1 VAVPQRKGTRKKLAL
16 AVEEVPS
23 SGYLA
28 IIWRYLSA
36 ALCEEVFAAT
46 RIAERRRKW
55 TLFAMIWFWIALL
68 QSRYTSQTRALLESQ
83 RGSSPIF
90 PPVDATPEAFFQKVQ
105 DTRPAFFQNLFS
117 AFTAKLREFATQSFE
132 SALPVT
138 VEGFPEVYALDGS
151 RLAKVARML
160 KVVQK
165 VTKAIIPGSM
175 EAVYDLRRGILHYL
189 HFDPDG
195 CVGEIRM
202 LEKVLGSISEGALLL
217 ADRYYAKPIIWQAL
231 AERGLF
237 MVTRYNRTVKKTRV
251 AVIQSFRS
259 SALSFD
265 DFLVD
270 MGGSKSGS
278 TPVRLRWV
286 RIWGPRFDYT
296 ILTNVLDPRRL
307 TPQQLLVLYRRR
319 WSVERMYL
327 TLKEVLNL
335 NTLYNCSPAGVGQ
348 QVYATAILYNAL
360 RVAQGRIAQ
369 KAGITPEKLSPDKLF
384 PTLIE
389 HYIKATELLV
399 AMDVRA
405 KREQRQLPDL
415 REEDLE
421 LDMFPWLRIR
431 IRDYLLEKRSDDR
444 RQRRYCK
451 GRSQATSYNLV
462 PGGKKLLLS

>member
-1 VAVPQRKGTRKKLAL
+1 LAASQRKSARKKLQL

-23 SGYLA
+23 SSYLA
-28 IIWRYLSA
+28 IIWKYLSA
-36 ALCEEVFAAT
+36 ALCEEVFTTT

-83 RGSSPIF
+83 RGSSPLF

-105 DTRPAFFQNLFS
+105 KMRPAFFQNLFR
-117 AFTAKLREFATQSFE
+117 AFTDKLKPLGTRCFE
-132 SALPVT
+132 SELPVT

-165 VTKAIIPGSM
+165 VTKAIVPGSM
-175 EAVYDLRRGILHYL
+175 EAVYDLRRGILHHL

-202 LEKVLGSISEGALLL
+202 LEKVLDVIAKGTLLL

-237 MVTRYNRTVKKTRV
+237 MVTRYNKTVKKIRV
-251 AVIQSFRS
+251 AVIESSRS

-265 DFLVD
+265 DFIVD
-270 MGGSKSGS
+270 MGGSKSGT

-296 ILTNVLDPRRL
+296 ILTNVLDPKLL

-335 NTLYNCSPAGVGQ
+335 NTLYNCSPAAVGQ

-360 RVAQGRIAQ
+360 RVAQGRIAK
-369 KAGITPEKLSPDKLF
+369 KAGIAPEMLSPEKLF
-384 PTLIE
+384 PVLIE
-389 HYIKATELLV
+389 HYIKATELLI
-399 AMDVRA
+399 AADIMA
-405 KREQRQLPDL
+405 EREHRRLPDL
-415 REEDLE
+415 HEKDLE
-421 LDMFPWLRIR
+421 MDMFPWLRIR
-431 IRDYLLEKRSDDR
+431 IRDHLLEKRSQDR

-451 GRSQATSYNLV
+451 GRAQATSYKLV
-462 PGGKKLLLS
+462 PGAKKLLLA